1 MNLKNEIIEFIRK
14 NRVSTTEVADA
25 LDKTGALEDVMPV
38 TENQHK
44 VGVIRCI
51 FASFGSNYHVH
62 DQVKALAPGEIAL
75 VITHECDKKAV
86 LGELVSKY
94 CLLYKSAAAI
104 VIDGLVRDIAAIK
117 RQSMNVW
124 CKGTTP
130 IGCVNQDTGNFPEAL
145 KAEYLSKFEGA
156 VAVCDDGGVVIIDND
171 HITENT
177 LTRLQHI
184 EIQEDIWFFCL
195 DTLKWDTKK
204 IVCDKAYLTEKS
216 LLSEVHIQ
224 QLNELNPKK

>member
-1 MNLKNEIIEFIRK
+1 MSLKKQIIEYIK
-14 NRVSTTEVADA
+14 SNRVSTTEVADA
-25 LDKTGALEDVMPV
+25 LNKTGALENVMPV
-38 TENQHK
+38 TCNRHE

-62 DQVKALAPGEIAL
+62 EQIKALQENEIAL
-75 VITHECDKKAV
+75 IITHECENKAV

-94 CLLYKSAAAI
+94 CLLYRGVKAI
-104 VIDGLVRDIAAIK
+104 VIDGLVRDISAIK

-130 IGCVNQDTGNFPEAL
+130 IGCVNQDKGLFP
-145 KAEYLSKFEGA
+145 AEKETYYRNKYDGA
-156 VAVCDDGGVVIIDND
+156 IAVCDDGGVVII
-171 HITENT
+171 ENEKINENI
-177 LTRLQHI
+177 LQRLHYI
-184 EIQEDIWFFCL
+184 EVQEDIWFFCL

-224 QLNELNPKK
+224 QLNELKNNK